1 MLNVPGEAVVSI
13 LKRIVCAGRR
23 IPRGVRWTVLA
34 LVVLTVAAGVPLACV
49 LLAVSAWYWSRL
61 GDPSIPRSR
70 RVLRRASLSA
80 AVAGVPAVAAG
91 FSIIDPDVRPVAYA
105 TAWAIA
111 LVAILAAVGL
121 AAADALASV
130 AEFRRERRSLR
141 EERRRDLESTLAAR
155 ASRGGPR

>member
-1 MLNVPGEAVVSI
+1 MIAATHLP
-13 LKRIVCAGRR
+13 
-23 IPRGVRWTVLA
+23 
-34 LVVLTVAAGVPLACV
+34 VAAVVPLACA

-61 GDPSIPRSR
+61 GDPSIPGSR

-91 FSIIDPDVRPVAYA
+91 FSIIDPDVRPVAYT

-121 AAADALASV
+121 ASADALVSV
-130 AEFRRERRSLR
+130 AEFRRERRTLL
-141 EERRRDLESTLAAR
+141 EERRRGLESTLAAR
-155 ASRGGPR
+155 GSRGGPR